1 MPDFM
6 YIDAF
11 FGHKRL
17 FQVWVVKCDTL
28 ELRSCPR
35 PHVPEKTK
43 ERHIALRYFGVFEV
57 RSLDDKF
64 SDAQLDTEV

>member
-1 MPDFM
+1 MTDFM
-6 YIDAF
+6 YIDAL
-11 FGHKRL
+11 FGHKRM
-17 FQVWVVKCDTL
+17 FQVWV
-28 ELRSCPR
+28 CPR